1 MATAGSAP
9 AAVFSYFGVLCEA
22 RGERD
27 TDSGSPPGCWTL
39 GLVMTGDP
47 ISSRVFTVE
56 VGEGTLGWPGCGTD
70 GFLELSPVLTV
81 SPGIRTFGSLSR
93 VGESAGDSTS
103 AIVSST
109 LN

>member
-47 ISSRVFTVE
+47 ISSSVFTVE
-56 VGEGTLGWPGCGTD
+56 VGEGTLG
-70 GFLELSPVLTV
+70 
-81 SPGIRTFGSLSR
+81 
-93 VGESAGDSTS
+93 
-103 AIVSST
+103 
-109 LN
+109 